1 MNINIKAVKFH
12 ASEQLESFIN
22 EKVSK
27 LDKHVPD
34 CLGAE
39 VTLKVDKPSTEN
51 NKIVDI
57 KLIIKGGDLFAS
69 KQVNSFE
76 EGVLECTDAI
86 KAQIEKYK
94 EKR

>member
-1 MNINIKAVKFH
+1 MNITIKAVKFH
-12 ASEQLESFIN
+12 ASEQLEGFIN

-27 LDKHVPD
+27 LEKHVPD
-34 CLGAE
+34 CIGAE

-51 NKIVDI
+51 NKIVDL
-57 KLIIKGGDLFAS
+57 KLAIKGYDLFAS
-69 KQVNSFE
+69 KQVSSFE

>member
-27 LDKHVPD
+27 LEKHFPD

-51 NKIVDI
+51 NKVVDL
-57 KLIIKGGDLFAS
+57 KLMIKGYDLFAS
-69 KQVNSFE
+69 KQVDSFE
-76 EGVLECTDAI
+76 EGVLQSVDAI
-86 KAQIEKYK
+86 KAQIAKYK
-94 EKR
+94 EKL